1 MGLMRVGPAGG
12 VAEVV
17 AVEAGGVPFNFTNGV
32 DIDQATGDVYFTD
45 SSTSYPCVCPKMHD
59 RDTSLPCIFPTHT
72 ALFAVHF
79 PNTHGKGFFHKI

>member
-45 SSTSYPCVCPKMHD
+45 SSTSYPCTRKDTSLPCVCPKMHD
-59 RDTSLPCIFPTHT
+59 RGTLCRAFSQHT
-72 ALFAVHF
+72 RQRLFS
-79 PNTHGKGFFHKI
+79 